1 MTGIPGQKKEQVPSV
16 PRKYSRKA
24 EIPPGTWTYLPMG
37 DQQFL
42 DGLSLADSCIKD
54 GLHVQ
59 LLQVLMLFI
68 PPAPEGMCVHWVSR
82 CATGVRMG
90 LDPTRSLP

>member
-1 MTGIPGQKKEQVPSV
+1 MTGVPGQKKEQVPSV
-16 PRKYSRKA
+16 PRKYGRKA
-24 EIPPGTWTYLPMG
+24 EIPPGTWTYLPMS

-68 PPAPEGMCVHWVSR
+68 PPAPR
-82 CATGVRMG
+82 RGVCTLGVQMWN
-90 LDPTRSLP
+90 RSKDRAGSY

>member
-1 MTGIPGQKKEQVPSV
+1 MKSGPGQKEEQVPSV

-24 EIPPGTWTYLPMG
+24 GILPGTWTYLPMG

-42 DGLSLADSCIKD
+42 DGLSLAYRCIKD

-59 LLQVLMLFI
+59 LLQVLMLLI
-68 PPAPEGMCVHWVSR
+68 PPAPEGMRVHW
-82 CATGVRMG
+82 GVQMCSG
-90 LDPTRSLP
+90 S